1 MEKKRVSSTESA
13 ILKLLWKA
21 DDALSVAQVTQ
32 LMETENNIKWSYNT
46 AGTILRRM
54 DKKGFVSSTKRG
66 PAFFYSA
73 VLKEGETLNGAAAFV
88 ERYFQGSLH
97 NFLAAFSE
105 ERDFTDEEF
114 EDLKDWVNRLDGK
127 R

>member
-46 AGTILRRM
+46 TGTILRRM
-54 DKKGFVSSTKRG
+54 DKKGFVTATKRG
-66 PAFFYSA
+66 PAFFYTGVRNSSRP
-73 VLKEGETLNGAAAFV
+73 LPPLPPK
-88 ERYFQGSLH
+88 
-97 NFLAAFSE
+97 
-105 ERDFTDEEF
+105 
-114 EDLKDWVNRLDGK
+114 K
-127 R
+127 